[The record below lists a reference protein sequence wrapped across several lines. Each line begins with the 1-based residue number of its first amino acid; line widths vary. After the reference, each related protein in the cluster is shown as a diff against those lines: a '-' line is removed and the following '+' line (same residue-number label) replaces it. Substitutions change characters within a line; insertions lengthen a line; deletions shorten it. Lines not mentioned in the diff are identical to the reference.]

1 MKLDTYITRQAC
13 NIYTV
18 INDNNEGILIDPGYN
33 ANNCLIEHLKK
44 LNVDIKYILITHGHY
59 DHIGALNDVLK
70 VYPNAITYIHEE
82 DKICLTSPKYNL
94 SDEFNNGMNVVVK
107 VKHLITLS
115 DNDNLNLLGFSIK
128 VMHTPFHTKGS
139 IIYIFINEEII
150 FSGDTLFFN
159 TIGRTDLI
167 TSEPR
172 KVNDS
177 LLKIKELNAN
187 YVIYPGHGIKTN
199 LERELKYNMY
209 LRIL

>member
-94 SDEFNNGMNVVVK
+94 SDEFNSGMNVVVK

-115 DNDNLNLLGFSIK
+115 DNDNLNLLGFNIK

-139 IIYIFINEEII
+139 VIYIFINEEII

-187 YVIYPGHGIKTN
+187 YAIYPGHGIKTN

>member
-70 VYPNAITYIHEE
+70 VYPKAITYIHEE

-94 SDEFNNGMNVVVK
+94 SDDFNNGMNVVAK

-115 DNDNLNLLGFSIK
+115 DNDNLNLLGYNIK

-139 IIYIFINEEII
+139 VIYIFINEEII

-187 YVIYPGHGIKTN
+187 YVIYPGHGIKTS